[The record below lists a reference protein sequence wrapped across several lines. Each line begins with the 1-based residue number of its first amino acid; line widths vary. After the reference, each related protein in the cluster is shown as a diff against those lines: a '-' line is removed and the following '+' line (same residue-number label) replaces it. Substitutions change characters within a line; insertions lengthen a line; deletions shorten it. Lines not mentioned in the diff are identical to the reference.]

1 MPLTPDQ
8 ILEIQDII
16 ELHHNAFI
24 ANTIGHDALPDE
36 VIDELRD
43 KGLLNKESKDLIKKI
58 YEYGQVLGKLN
69 SPQASQMSYNRF
81 EDYIQKNPQ
90 PLTQMQQRAVRMA
103 QVNAGQYCMGLGN
116 VIEKDTG
123 RTLIEADQ
131 RFRIAYEDK
140 IKNLTAL
147 NAARRESIEKLRSDL
162 GWSTGDWARDMKR
175 IAVTEI
181 MYSTQQGQ
189 ADYLRKKYGEDVYV
203 ARIPNPGA
211 CKHCIRLH
219 IGPDGQ
225 PRIFKLSTLEEHG
238 SNVGRKQ
245 NDWQVVVGPIHPN
258 CVCSMISVPKG
269 WGFNEE
275 GDLVPGGKLGEIYQ
289 EPEELEKALI
299 EENLFYK
306 SLKAKANIVFQGIPI
321 AIETP
326 KGDKRKWI
334 NGDGSIGETIM
345 YGASYGFVKRTT
357 SMDEEELDVFV
368 GPFKDSP
375 VVYIIDQKN
384 PDNELYDEQKCML
397 GFRNEEHALNVYRMN
412 YDNPDD
418 FIYDCSSMDV
428 EAFKRWCGVGI
439 DREEINKALFIG
451 PKGGKWANA
460 EHTIPYK
467 DPNLSMR
474 NKASNFYDELISWV
488 KDNKDNLQ
496 FDSNGNVYIQANQF
510 TNDKNLSHLHILITP
525 KGVFRGNGIGKT
537 NDGKDVLVLTNL
549 RNPYDTTY
557 LDTRITSKVIIH
569 EISHYLNAGYGKV
582 HNIVTEHSKEYY
594 NQSAEFDAFWNE
606 GAGELERFIRNFKDT
621 NQHHIFERIVGNS
634 PDFKYFNSKVKSFW
648 DKTFLNSLTEANKKK
663 FDKRLYRLWD
673 DLKSNIYKSNYDLSP
688 GPGLGLNYFYGT
700 EVKKPGSGGTIR
712 YKEIFNIGKEELKKR
727 KKQKDNKG
735 IYGDI
740 EDYQFGENVIPVKEL
755 VIPDTVKESKKEARK
770 KNKGINRFVVTRR
783 LQWTKGNINEV
794 P

>member
-245 NDWQVVVGPIHPN
+245 NDWQAVVGPVHPN
-258 CVCSMISVPKG
+258 CVCNMISVPKG

-275 GDLVPGGKLGEIYQ
+275 GDLIPGGKLGEIYQ
-289 EPEELEKALI
+289 EPEELERALI

-306 SLKAKANIVFQGIPI
+306 SLKVKANIVFQGIPI

-345 YGASYGFVKRTT
+345 YGASYGFVKNTT
-357 SMDEEELDVFV
+357 SMDEEELDVFI

-412 YDNPDD
+412 YDNSDD
-418 FIYDCSSMDV
+418 FIYDCSSMDI
-428 EAFKRWCGVGI
+428 EAFKRWCGIGI
-439 DREEINKALFIG
+439 IREEIN
-451 PKGGKWANA
+451 
-460 EHTIPYK
+460 
-467 DPNLSMR
+467 
-474 NKASNFYDELISWV
+474 
-488 KDNKDNLQ
+488 
-496 FDSNGNVYIQANQF
+496 
-510 TNDKNLSHLHILITP
+510 
-525 KGVFRGNGIGKT
+525 
-537 NDGKDVLVLTNL
+537 
-549 RNPYDTTY
+549 
-557 LDTRITSKVIIH
+557 
-569 EISHYLNAGYGKV
+569 
-582 HNIVTEHSKEYY
+582 
-594 NQSAEFDAFWNE
+594 
-606 GAGELERFIRNFKDT
+606 
-621 NQHHIFERIVGNS
+621 
-634 PDFKYFNSKVKSFW
+634 
-648 DKTFLNSLTEANKKK
+648 
-663 FDKRLYRLWD
+663 
-673 DLKSNIYKSNYDLSP
+673 KSNYDLSP
-688 GPGLGLNYFYGT
+688 GPGLGLNFFYGT
-700 EVKKPGSGGTIR
+700 NVKKPGSGGTIR

-755 VIPDTVKESKKEARK
+755 VIPETVKESKKEARK
-770 KNKGINRFVVTRR
+770 KNKGINRFIVTRR
-783 LQWTKGNINEV
+783 LKQTKGNINEV

>member
-69 SPQASQMSYNRF
+69 SPQVSQMSYNRF
-81 EDYIQKNPQ
+81 EDYIQKNSQ

-245 NDWQVVVGPIHPN
+245 NDWQAVVGPVHPN
-258 CVCSMISVPKG
+258 CVCNMISVPKG

-275 GDLVPGGKLGEIYQ
+275 GDLIPGGKLGEIYQ
-289 EPEELEKALI
+289 EPEELERALI

-306 SLKAKANIVFQGIPI
+306 SLKVKANIVFQGIPI

-345 YGASYGFVKRTT
+345 YGASYGFVKNTT

-418 FIYDCSSMDV
+418 FIYDCSSMDI
-428 EAFKRWCGVGI
+428 EAFKRWCGIGI
-439 DREEINKALFIG
+439 IREEIN
-451 PKGGKWANA
+451 
-460 EHTIPYK
+460 
-467 DPNLSMR
+467 
-474 NKASNFYDELISWV
+474 
-488 KDNKDNLQ
+488 
-496 FDSNGNVYIQANQF
+496 
-510 TNDKNLSHLHILITP
+510 
-525 KGVFRGNGIGKT
+525 
-537 NDGKDVLVLTNL
+537 
-549 RNPYDTTY
+549 
-557 LDTRITSKVIIH
+557 
-569 EISHYLNAGYGKV
+569 
-582 HNIVTEHSKEYY
+582 
-594 NQSAEFDAFWNE
+594 
-606 GAGELERFIRNFKDT
+606 
-621 NQHHIFERIVGNS
+621 
-634 PDFKYFNSKVKSFW
+634 
-648 DKTFLNSLTEANKKK
+648 
-663 FDKRLYRLWD
+663 
-673 DLKSNIYKSNYDLSP
+673 KSNYDLSP
-688 GPGLGLNYFYGT
+688 GPGLGLNFFYGT
-700 EVKKPGSGGTIR
+700 NVKKPGSGGTIR

-740 EDYQFGENVIPVKEL
+740 EDYQFGENVIPAKEL

-783 LQWTKGNINEV
+783 LQQTKGNINEV

>member
-245 NDWQVVVGPIHPN
+245 NDWQAVVGPVHPN
-258 CVCSMISVPKG
+258 CVCNMISVPKG

-275 GDLVPGGKLGEIYQ
+275 GDLIPGGKLGEIYQ
-289 EPEELEKALI
+289 EPEELERALI

-306 SLKAKANIVFQGIPI
+306 SLKAKVNIVFQGIPI

-345 YGASYGFVKRTT
+345 YGASYGFVKNTT
-357 SMDEEELDVFV
+357 SMDEEELDVFI

-418 FIYDCSSMDV
+418 FIYDCSSMDI
-428 EAFKRWCGVGI
+428 EAFKRWCGIGI
-439 DREEINKALFIG
+439 DKEEIN
-451 PKGGKWANA
+451 
-460 EHTIPYK
+460 
-467 DPNLSMR
+467 
-474 NKASNFYDELISWV
+474 
-488 KDNKDNLQ
+488 
-496 FDSNGNVYIQANQF
+496 
-510 TNDKNLSHLHILITP
+510 
-525 KGVFRGNGIGKT
+525 
-537 NDGKDVLVLTNL
+537 
-549 RNPYDTTY
+549 
-557 LDTRITSKVIIH
+557 
-569 EISHYLNAGYGKV
+569 
-582 HNIVTEHSKEYY
+582 
-594 NQSAEFDAFWNE
+594 
-606 GAGELERFIRNFKDT
+606 
-621 NQHHIFERIVGNS
+621 
-634 PDFKYFNSKVKSFW
+634 
-648 DKTFLNSLTEANKKK
+648 
-663 FDKRLYRLWD
+663 
-673 DLKSNIYKSNYDLSP
+673 KSNYDLSP
-688 GPGLGLNYFYGT
+688 GPGLGLNFFYGT
-700 EVKKPGSGGTIR
+700 NVKKPGSGGTIR

-755 VIPDTVKESKKEARK
+755 VIPETVKESKKEARK
-770 KNKGINRFVVTRR
+770 KNKGINRFIVTRR
-783 LQWTKGNINEV
+783 LKQTKGNINEV

>member
-147 NAARRESIEKLRSDL
+147 NVARRESIEKLRSDL

-245 NDWQVVVGPIHPN
+245 NDWQAVVGPVHPN
-258 CVCSMISVPKG
+258 CVCNMISVPKG

-275 GDLVPGGKLGEIYQ
+275 GDLIPGGKLGEIYQ
-289 EPEELEKALI
+289 EPEELERALI

-306 SLKAKANIVFQGIPI
+306 SLKVKANIVFQGIPI

-345 YGASYGFVKRTT
+345 YGASYGFVKNTT
-357 SMDEEELDVFV
+357 SMDEEELDVFI

-412 YDNPDD
+412 YDNSDD
-418 FIYDCSSMDV
+418 FIYDCSSMDI
-428 EAFKRWCGVGI
+428 EAFKRWCGIGI
-439 DREEINKALFIG
+439 IREEIN
-451 PKGGKWANA
+451 
-460 EHTIPYK
+460 
-467 DPNLSMR
+467 
-474 NKASNFYDELISWV
+474 
-488 KDNKDNLQ
+488 
-496 FDSNGNVYIQANQF
+496 
-510 TNDKNLSHLHILITP
+510 
-525 KGVFRGNGIGKT
+525 
-537 NDGKDVLVLTNL
+537 
-549 RNPYDTTY
+549 
-557 LDTRITSKVIIH
+557 
-569 EISHYLNAGYGKV
+569 
-582 HNIVTEHSKEYY
+582 
-594 NQSAEFDAFWNE
+594 
-606 GAGELERFIRNFKDT
+606 
-621 NQHHIFERIVGNS
+621 
-634 PDFKYFNSKVKSFW
+634 
-648 DKTFLNSLTEANKKK
+648 
-663 FDKRLYRLWD
+663 
-673 DLKSNIYKSNYDLSP
+673 KSNYDLSP
-688 GPGLGLNYFYGT
+688 GPGLGLNFFYGT
-700 EVKKPGSGGTIR
+700 NVKKPGSGGTIR

-755 VIPDTVKESKKEARK
+755 VIPETVKESKKEARK
-770 KNKGINRFVVTRR
+770 KNKGINRFIVTRR
-783 LQWTKGNINEV
+783 LKQTKGNINEV

>member
-203 ARIPNPGA
+203 SRIPNPGA

-225 PRIFKLSTLEEHG
+225 PRVFKLSTLEEHG

-245 NDWQVVVGPIHPN
+245 NDWQAVVGPVHPN
-258 CVCSMISVPKG
+258 CVCNMISVPKG

-275 GDLVPGGKLGEIYQ
+275 GDLIPGGKLGEIYQ
-289 EPEELEKALI
+289 EPEELERALI

-345 YGASYGFVKRTT
+345 YGASYGFVKNTT

-412 YDNPDD
+412 YNNPDD
-418 FIYDCSSMDV
+418 FIYDCSSMDI
-428 EAFKRWCGVGI
+428 EAFKRWCGIGI
-439 DREEINKALFIG
+439 DKEEIN
-451 PKGGKWANA
+451 
-460 EHTIPYK
+460 
-467 DPNLSMR
+467 
-474 NKASNFYDELISWV
+474 
-488 KDNKDNLQ
+488 
-496 FDSNGNVYIQANQF
+496 
-510 TNDKNLSHLHILITP
+510 
-525 KGVFRGNGIGKT
+525 
-537 NDGKDVLVLTNL
+537 
-549 RNPYDTTY
+549 
-557 LDTRITSKVIIH
+557 
-569 EISHYLNAGYGKV
+569 
-582 HNIVTEHSKEYY
+582 
-594 NQSAEFDAFWNE
+594 
-606 GAGELERFIRNFKDT
+606 
-621 NQHHIFERIVGNS
+621 
-634 PDFKYFNSKVKSFW
+634 
-648 DKTFLNSLTEANKKK
+648 
-663 FDKRLYRLWD
+663 
-673 DLKSNIYKSNYDLSP
+673 KSNYDLSP
-688 GPGLGLNYFYGT
+688 GSGLGLNFFYGT
-700 EVKKPGSGGTIR
+700 NVKKPGSGGTIR
-712 YKEIFNIGKEELKKR
+712 HKEIFNIGKEELKKR

-755 VIPDTVKESKKEARK
+755 VIPETVKESKKEARK
-770 KNKGINRFVVTRR
+770 KNKGINRFIVTRR
-783 LQWTKGNINEV
+783 LKQTKGNINEV